1 MSDPLKNLLR
11 TEERKQAD
19 AFRREVSLRS
29 FVNRG
34 GDWRTATP
42 QTLKAAQ
49 TNMGKLAASLSSVS
63 SLLSEYTNYQMQKEQ
78 EALKQEGLQAAIEG
92 EAISRQKVGEQIAQA
107 GIQNQQISER
117 ILQQE
122 LKTNE
127 INTQRQDAEWDSW
140 WSSLG
145 EENQKLY
152 REQARQEAEELQIG
166 IKNAERKVDNA
177 VGPAAR
183 HEHPLGE
190 IRALRRMG
198 AGLYPDYVGFI
209 KKREQEIK
217 DGLSEDGLS
226 TVLTREQAEETSKG
240 LLTEYLESKQLNPE
254 SEMGKGFM
262 SSVSQFNSVAMPELV
277 AGFLKASEAQQDKQT
292 ANALLKRPTTLA
304 APLPGPSVESVAYS
318 GVDSSATTIEN
329 TNAYLDSLSPSQRQ
343 RVARILSDE
352 EISLDNLYDEYTYR
366 RALEVADFVKN
377 PPETVSI
384 PIEESEVFKEL
395 QAMRSDSILR
405 LIGGN
410 PSANG
415 KGGLI
420 AAAAADEK
428 DAKMFALTLQE
439 LGETLRVDGV
449 LFKDH
454 TNFPT
459 YVTNLEEAT
468 ERAKE
473 QKMVLKEKKLKAY
486 KKKVIPAAYKVV
498 GLNPNDNALL
508 TIVAAIT
515 EHQAPGTLAV
525 DATGNTPEE
534 VQATEEAFLD
544 YVVEQ
549 FPDLEEELRSLPEEE
564 RLEAYGTLADTL
576 MSLKGKRRQVRVEML
591 EEQSWFINQAEP
603 SVLFETVVKV
613 GYDENSP
620 GKEAARLVLAKA
632 SGKEG
637 WMGIQN
643 RMTYDESGT
652 LQAELAP
659 LMVAYEIA
667 IENVIPDNPLT
678 ADYPQELRAKLEEI
692 NAKFRED
699 VESHFSVKQKE
710 AEIEESGAEQL
721 TKEAQKTLSYTDIP
735 RKEMPVYPYT
745 QGLKETQ
752 EEAKKRS
759 ESMGG
764 WGGLLKGAFNF
775 MSKDFSE
782 DSSFPTRYR
791 RFTKEVEAE
800 TDEKTG
806 RRKYKRVWKTEDELG
821 SINIPDATIALKTAK
836 FTKDSDTGPGL
847 GKRERSVYLNVWAEV
862 EASAKARVDVF
873 AKPGGSFRAALTKY
887 ADQASNSVPFF
898 GKTEKF
904 AEHYNFMLGLFQ
916 QEVRDAN
923 ALSVEPSVLADLVK
937 TRETLE
943 SNDSLKDRPFVA
955 YDADYFFNQEDSE
968 HSAKDIKDTRTWQE
982 TRKPVTLESNHFEAN
997 KPVITGLPEKDRS
1010 LKNVISVTGIS
1021 AKQWVSIAEAY
1032 GYSSPQRL
1040 LEEQYK
1046 HPYYEAFSN

>member
-107 GIQNQQISER
+107 GIQNQQIAER

-190 IRALRRMG
+190 IRAMRRMG

-217 DGLSEDGLS
+217 DGLSEGGLS
-226 TVLTREQAEETSKG
+226 TVLTREQAEEAAKG

-277 AGFLKASEAQQDKQT
+277 AAFLKESEAQQDKQT

-384 PIEESEVFKEL
+384 PIEESAVFKEL

-405 LIGGN
+405 IIGGN
-410 PSANG
+410 PAAMN

-420 AAAAADEK
+420 KAASADEK
-428 DAKMFALTLQE
+428 EGKRFALTLQE

-454 TNFPT
+454 TNFLT
-459 YVTNLEEAT
+459 YVTNLEDAI

-473 QKMVLKEKKLKAY
+473 RKMVLKERRQTAFNKEQEKSARSLVARQ
-486 KKKVIPAAYKVV
+486 
-498 GLNPNDNALL
+498 PNDNALL
-508 TIVAAIT
+508 TVAAALT
-515 EHQAPGTLAV
+515 EHQVPGTLDV

-576 MSLKGKRRQVRVEML
+576 MSLKGKRRQVRIEML
-591 EEQSWFINQAEP
+591 EEQSWFTKQSDP
-603 SVLFETVVKV
+603 SVLFEIVN
-613 GYDENSP
+613 GYAHEEDFEGRES
-620 GKEAARLVLAKA
+620 ARKA
-632 SGKEG
+632 LEEGRGGEG
-637 WMGIQN
+637 WNAITT
-643 RMTYDESGT
+643 RAISDEKGT
-652 LQAELAP
+652 LQEGLSV
-659 LMVAYEIA
+659 LVVEYEKD
-667 IENVIPDNPLT
+667 IENVIPDTPLS
-678 ADYPQELRAKLEEI
+678 ADYPQELRQALIDI
-692 NAKFRED
+692 NTEFKEKIRR
-699 VESHFSVKQKE
+699 HFIGQQKE

-764 WGGLLKGAFNF
+764 FGGLLNGIFNF
-775 MSKDFSE
+775 MPKDFSE
-782 DSSFPTRYR
+782 DSSFPTRLR
-791 RFTKEVEAE
+791 RFTKEVDAG
-800 TDEKTG
+800 TDVAG
-806 RRKYKRVWKTEDELG
+806 RRLTKRVWKTEDELG

-873 AKPGGSFRAALTKY
+873 AKPGGSFRAALTEY
-887 ADQASNSVPFF
+887 ADKASASVPFF
-898 GKTEKF
+898 GRTEKF

-943 SNDSLKDRPFVA
+943 SNDALKDRPFVA
-955 YDADYFFNQEDSE
+955 YDADYFFNQEDSK
-968 HSAKDIKDTRTWQE
+968 HSDRDIKDTRTWQE